1 MQISNKLQ
9 KVKPSATLAIS
20 TKAMDLRAQGRNIVS
35 LSVGEPDFGTPEH
48 IRQAAKDALDAGFTR
63 YTQVPGIPELREAI
77 AGYFNG
83 HYGTAAP
90 LEAAMATNGG
100 KQALFNVMQAL
111 LNPGDKVLIPGPYWV
126 SYPAM
131 VLLADGEPVTVP
143 AGADKGFKITPEDLD
158 AAYDP
163 QVRMLL
169 LNSPSN
175 PTGVCYTRDELYAL
189 AEWAV
194 AKDVFIVTDEIYDR
208 LVYAPAEPVSLA
220 PFWEKHPEH
229 VAVVNGLSKSFA
241 MTGWRVGFA
250 LAHPD
255 LVKVLSKIQSQ
266 STSNICSIAQKAALA
281 ALTGDWDFL
290 DGVRAAYDRRRR
302 LLMEIMASWPDV
314 VCPEPQGAFYVFP
327 DLHRHYRPAF
337 PDSASLCT
345 YLLEQAGVATVPGAA
360 FGDDNCIR
368 ISYALG
374 REVLQKA
381 MDKIAKVLF

>member
-1 MQISNKLQ
+1 
-9 KVKPSATLAIS
+9 
-20 TKAMDLRAQGRNIVS
+20 
-35 LSVGEPDFGTPEH
+35 
-48 IRQAAKDALDAGFTR
+48 
-63 YTQVPGIPELREAI
+63 
-77 AGYFNG
+77 
-83 HYGTAAP
+83 
-90 LEAAMATNGG
+90 
-100 KQALFNVMQAL
+100 
-111 LNPGDKVLIPGPYWV
+111 
-126 SYPAM
+126 
-131 VLLADGEPVTVP
+131 
-143 AGADKGFKITPEDLD
+143 
-158 AAYDP
+158 
-163 QVRMLL
+163 
-169 LNSPSN
+169 
-175 PTGVCYTRDELYAL
+175 
-189 AEWAV
+189 
-194 AKDVFIVTDEIYDR
+194 
-208 LVYAPAEPVSLA
+208 
-220 PFWEKHPEH
+220 
-229 VAVVNGLSKSFA
+229 
-241 MTGWRVGFA
+241 VGFA

-374 REVLQKA
+374 HEVLQKA